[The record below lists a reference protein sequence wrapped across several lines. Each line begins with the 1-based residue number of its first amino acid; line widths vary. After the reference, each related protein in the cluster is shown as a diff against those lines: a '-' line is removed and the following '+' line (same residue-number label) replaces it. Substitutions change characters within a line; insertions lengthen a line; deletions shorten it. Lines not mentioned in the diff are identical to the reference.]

1 VPSRA
6 MPLRTMPELERRR
19 MKVGEG
25 FAHAIKVVAAVYVVV
40 VVAVRVVS
48 TVAEGTARVVV
59 LGLAPMQEQA
69 LE

>member
-1 VPSRA
+1 
-6 MPLRTMPELERRR
+6 